1 MRSAEKPTQRKRD
14 GNGRVRFILDGV
26 ANDIF
31 ERGRR
36 LSDTV
41 GRATGS
47 IFGLPV

>member
-1 MRSAEKPTQRKRD
+1 MRSAEKPTQCKRD

-36 LSDTV
+36 LSDAV